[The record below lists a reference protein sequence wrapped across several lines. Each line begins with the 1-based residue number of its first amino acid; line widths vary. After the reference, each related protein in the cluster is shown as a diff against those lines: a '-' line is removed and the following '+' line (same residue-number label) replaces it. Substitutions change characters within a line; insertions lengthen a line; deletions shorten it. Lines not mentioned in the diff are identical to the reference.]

1 MIDLNNLLEDKDN
14 GVEAMKRSVLGVIF
28 CIQYIVF
35 KIKGK

>member
-1 MIDLNNLLEDKDN
+1 MLIITLQDILALSAL
-14 GVEAMKRSVLGVIF
+14 AVLGVIL